1 MAVEPL
7 FITPKSKLLEQLR
20 LSSTTDEDGLAIIDG
35 AIQEV
40 RLGFFDCLTN
50 DRVTKILTFVS
61 VDNPDTD
68 DKRTRTRAE
77 KTEVMWVR
85 ILLITRLPN
94 FFLDSSG
101 NLPQV
106 FNEEG
111 LTREPRRDAKDR
123 ELLRLNAELLKS
135 IEILKGTEACTIEN
149 EVRAIT
155 YEPDKV
161 PDRPFASI
169 APVLLPDGVTSGQS
183 SQ

>member
-1 MAVEPL
+1 MAVAPL
-7 FITPKSKLLEQLR
+7 FIATKDALLKQLR
-20 LSSTTDEDGLAIIDG
+20 LSSTTDSDGLAIIDG

-40 RLGFFDCLTN
+40 RLGFFDCLDD
-50 DRVTKILTFVS
+50 DRVVEILTFAS
-61 VDNPDTD
+61 EDNPDTD

-111 LTREPRRDAKDR
+111 LTREPRPDAKTR
-123 ELLRLNAELLKS
+123 ELSRLNAELIKS
-135 IEILKGTEACTIEN
+135 IELLKGGVECTIEN
-149 EVRAIT
+149 EVQASTIC
-155 YEPDKV
+155 PDKA
-161 PDRPFASI
+161 PPLPFGSI
-169 APVLLPDGVTSGQS
+169 APILLPSTVTEREPV
-183 SQ
+183 

>member
-7 FITPKSKLLEQLR
+7 FIATTASLLEQLR
-20 LSSTTDEDGLAIIDG
+20 LSKTTDVDGLAIIDG

-40 RLGFFDCLTN
+40 RLGFYDCLSDSRIT
-50 DRVTKILTFVS
+50 VILAFAS
-61 VDNPDTD
+61 VDNPDSD
-68 DKRTRTRAE
+68 DERTRTRAE

-101 NLPQV
+101 NVPQV

-123 ELLRLNAELLKS
+123 ELVRLNAELLKS
-135 IEILKGTEACTIEN
+135 MDILKGGAACTIED
-149 EVRAIT
+149 EVQAST
-155 YEPDKV
+155 LCPDV
-161 PDRPFASI
+161 TPPRPFASI
-169 APVLLPDGVTSGQS
+169 EPVLLP
-183 SQ
+183 

>member
-1 MAVEPL
+1 MAVAPL
-7 FITPKSKLLEQLR
+7 FIATTAKLLEQLR
-20 LSSTTDEDGLAIIDG
+20 LSSTTDTDGLAIIDG

-40 RLGFFDCLTN
+40 RLGFFDCLTA
-50 DRVTKILTFVS
+50 DRVAEILTFAS
-61 VDNPDTD
+61 EDNPDTD

-101 NLPQV
+101 NVPQV

-123 ELLRLNAELLKS
+123 ELVRLNAELLKS
-135 IEILKGTEACTIEN
+135 IEILKGTDACTIEN
-149 EVRAIT
+149 EVRAT
-155 YEPDKV
+155 TFEPDVV
-161 PDRPFASI
+161 PDRPFQSI
-169 APVLLPDGVTSGQS
+169 APVLLPEGVTSGQS
-183 SQ
+183 GQ